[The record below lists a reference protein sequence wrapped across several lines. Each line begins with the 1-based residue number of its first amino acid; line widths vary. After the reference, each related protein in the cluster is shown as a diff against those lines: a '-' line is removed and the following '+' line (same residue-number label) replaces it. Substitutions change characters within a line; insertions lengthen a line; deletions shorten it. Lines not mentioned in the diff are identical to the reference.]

1 MREIAF
7 ALSIGGFTFIM
18 TVIWGDPFVE
28 VLRRLGIGKRI
39 RVELTGAHGMR
50 HQSKTGT
57 PTMGGLLILLPV
69 IVITA
74 GLNLVNVLGRTVIG
88 RSILI
93 PLSVLILYGGL
104 GMLDDWE
111 GIRSSRGKGLGLSA
125 TFKLILQVVIAF
137 GTAAVLMF
145 ALDIHSVAIP
155 GIPVK
160 IDLGYPYL
168 LIATFII
175 VSTSNSIN
183 LTDGLDGLAGII
195 TATAFAAYG
204 VVALLQGQVFLV
216 RFCFTVVGACFAFL
230 WFNAHPAQLFMGDT
244 GSLALGAALGT
255 VALMTG
261 QWLILP
267 VIAFIPVAESL
278 SVLLQVASVQI
289 TKRMYGEGNERRIFR
304 LTPLHHH
311 FELGGWS
318 ETQVVQRFW
327 LVGILSAMVGIA
339 LALI

>member
-1 MREIAF
+1 
-7 ALSIGGFTFIM
+7 
-18 TVIWGDPFVE
+18 
-28 VLRRLGIGKRI
+28 
-39 RVELTGAHGMR
+39 
-50 HQSKTGT
+50 
-57 PTMGGLLILLPV
+57 
-69 IVITA
+69 
-74 GLNLVNVLGRTVIG
+74 
-88 RSILI
+88 
-93 PLSVLILYGGL
+93 
-104 GMLDDWE
+104 
-111 GIRSSRGKGLGLSA
+111 
-125 TFKLILQVVIAF
+125 
-137 GTAAVLMF
+137 
-145 ALDIHSVAIP
+145 
-155 GIPVK
+155 
-160 IDLGYPYL
+160 
-168 LIATFII
+168 
-175 VSTSNSIN
+175 
-183 LTDGLDGLAGII
+183 
-195 TATAFAAYG
+195 
-204 VVALLQGQVFLV
+204 LQGQVFLV

-289 TKRMYGEGNERRIFR
+289 TKRVYGEGKERRIFR

-339 LALI
+339 LASI